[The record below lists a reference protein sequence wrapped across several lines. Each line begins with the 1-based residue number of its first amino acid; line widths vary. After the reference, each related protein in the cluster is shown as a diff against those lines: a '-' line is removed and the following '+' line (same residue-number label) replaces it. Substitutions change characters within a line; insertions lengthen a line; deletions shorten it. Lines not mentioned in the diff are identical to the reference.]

1 MLKFINKNLNEGI
14 AMNNNIDERILE
26 EVKYFLTHENA
37 TIRTTAK
44 EFGVSKSTVYIDLTT
59 RLEPYILLYPKV
71 REKLDKN
78 KKERARRG
86 GKAKKQKYLK
96 K

>member
-1 MLKFINKNLNEGI
+1 
-14 AMNNNIDERILE
+14 MNNNIDERILE

-71 REKLDKN
+71 KEKNWIKIKRKEHGVEEKPKN
-78 KKERARRG
+78 KNI
-86 GKAKKQKYLK
+86 
-96 K
+96 

>member
-1 MLKFINKNLNEGI
+1 
-14 AMNNNIDERILE
+14 MNNNIDERILE

-59 RLEPYILLYPKV
+59 RLEPYIIISKSK
-71 REKLDKN
+71 RKT
-78 KKERARRG
+78 G
-86 GKAKKQKYLK
+86 
-96 K
+96 